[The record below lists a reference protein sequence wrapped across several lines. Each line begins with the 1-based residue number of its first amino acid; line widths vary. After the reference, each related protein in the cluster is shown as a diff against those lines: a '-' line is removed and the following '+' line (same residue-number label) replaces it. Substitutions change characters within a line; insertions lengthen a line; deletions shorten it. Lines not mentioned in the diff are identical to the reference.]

1 MAWLGGKGNGSKA
14 PPLRPFPH
22 LPCTAKL
29 TSQFG
34 TKKVQLLQDEVH
46 MYTRRSKGKNKCP
59 PLWLLPNASHCTKSQ
74 KIATGVCM
82 WKQIETQ
89 TSTQILKS
97 CNVPLQSS
105 FASLYCDIY
114 NALHILSFD
123 CSLIYQTK
131 PVQCTICHNIANGNL
146 SRTKWKG
153 KQNQLDSSF
162 L

>member
-1 MAWLGGKGNGSKA
+1 MGGKGNGSKA

-22 LPCTAKL
+22 FLCAAKL
-29 TSQFG
+29 TTTFG

-46 MYTRRSKGKNKCP
+46 MYTRRSKDKNTMAKTNV
-59 PLWLLPNASHCTKSQ
+59 LLSDLLPNASHCTKSQ
-74 KIATGVCM
+74 RIATGVCM

-146 SRTKWKG
+146 SRTK
-153 KQNQLDSSF
+153 
-162 L
+162 